1 MSKRKPKSD
10 YKTIQSLLKSQGTE
24 DLEKSVANDLK
35 APDRPLNIAEMSD
48 TGVKWE
54 VKEKTEEELRAEEEI
69 HIDSL
74 DRRLDR

>member
-1 MSKRKPKSD
+1 
-10 YKTIQSLLKSQGTE
+10 
-24 DLEKSVANDLK
+24 
-35 APDRPLNIAEMSD
+35 LNIAEMSD
-48 TGVKWE
+48 AGVKWE

>member
-10 YKTIQSLLKSQGTE
+10 YNKVQSLLKSKGTE
-24 DLEKSVANDLK
+24 DLQQSVASDLK

-48 TGVKWE
+48 AGVKWE
-54 VKEKTEEELRAEEEI
+54 VQEKTEEELRAEEEV